1 MELSLQLVLE
11 IVLSGWLISAMLV
24 AIMLQV
30 ASRPSPGF
38 AAPLP
43 DPTDDSYRFGVA
55 GSVAFPA
62 SVAADTAGAQ
72 GGRRFNA
79 SPG

>member
-1 MELSLQLVLE
+1 MDLSLQLILE
-11 IVLSGWLISAMLV
+11 IMLSGWLISAMLV
-24 AIMLQV
+24 AVMLQV

-55 GSVAFPA
+55 GSVTVPA
-62 SVAADTAGAQ
+62 AVARDTE
-72 GGRRFNA
+72 
-79 SPG
+79 